1 MACQTVT
8 AAQGRVAPSSSERC
22 DGIFTVPSSSSTAY
36 SASMPSVAP
45 PSALACTSG
54 GGSPPGQRAKKL
66 PATLS
71 PTFTRVTPEPT
82 STTSPA
88 PSDSGMTFSF
98 DGMR

>member
-1 MACQTVT
+1 
-8 AAQGRVAPSSSERC
+8 
-22 DGIFTVPSSSSTAY
+22 
-36 SASMPSVAP
+36 MPSMAP
-45 PSALACTSG
+45 PSAVDCTSG

-71 PTFTRVTPEPT
+71 PTFTRVTAAPI

>member
-1 MACQTVT
+1 
-8 AAQGRVAPSSSERC
+8 
-22 DGIFTVPSSSSTAY
+22 
-36 SASMPSVAP
+36 MPSVAP
-45 PSALACTSG
+45 PSAVDCTSA
-54 GGSPPGQRAKKL
+54 GGSPPGQRWKKL

-71 PTFTRVTPEPT
+71 PTLTRVTPEPT